1 MKKRILVVDDE
12 ARIARLLSMRL
23 KSLGYI
29 VSIAYNGTD
38 CVQIAKGEVPDL
50 ILMDIKM
57 PFKDGIKAFEEL
69 IGSEITQSI
78 PVIFMT
84 AHPGVD
90 LKLRLVK
97 MGANGFI
104 SKPFTDKELEQTIAE
119 TLDNSI

>member
-1 MKKRILVVDDE
+1 MNKRILVVDDE

-84 AHPGVD
+84 AHLRIE

-97 MGANGFI
+97 MGATGFI
-104 SKPFTDKELEQTIAE
+104 SKPFSDKEIEQTIAE